1 MVATFGTEILGTLIA
16 VYGVMITPVG
26 WAYAAWIWL
35 YALAWFF
42 VNDVIK
48 VLTYRMLRREGAV
61 D

>member
-1 MVATFGTEILGTLIA
+1 
-16 VYGVMITPVG
+16 MITPVG